1 MAPSKKSKKQRA
13 AKRSSK
19 ACDHT
24 SIGEPATQ
32 SSGHDLVENS
42 STEKTTTL
50 VTTSDTEE
58 SDTQVNVQEGDPTD
72 EAGEETP
79 ATQEANQGPSSGATT
94 GLYHSTAPIPMEL
107 ISMEHSGGS
116 LHRAVVD
123 ISDLPADP
131 EARQAALQKLAKSVQ
146 QFSSLVK
153 FINESAMKK
162 QELERLIKLEEA
174 STVESPQRREL
185 MKLYATPWPK
195 GFMQFLVKVLVL
207 GVAVQETSAT
217 MLGSSFGIVLFTNI
231 VAIGFFT
238 QIACT
243 TATATVDAKRGL
255 AFNDGVD
262 TSGFSNSAM
271 ITWGY
276 NWYSDTWQTTNEIEF
291 GPMLW
296 GIKMELP
303 DVFSPNAW
311 KWVDSGDQLSGVKT
325 THVLSFNEPDHP
337 AQANMDVGTAI
348 AWHQYYFEQFIGRA
362 LIGSPAVTNGGYD
375 WLNTFLYNCD
385 LHEGCHVDFVTVH
398 WYNKAAYVEDFK
410 NWIDRVCTLAYPRK
424 VWLTEFQGLGTE
436 EEMISFL
443 REVLPWLD
451 ANDCVERYAYFGV
464 TTNDHHMLVGAGP
477 ELSLIGEIYAGF
489 RN

>member
-13 AKRSSK
+13 AKRSAK
-19 ACDHT
+19 ARDNA
-24 SIGEPATQ
+24 SIDEPASQ
-32 SSGHDLVENS
+32 SSGQDLVENS
-42 STEKTTTL
+42 STGKTTTL
-50 VTTSDTEE
+50 VTTSDSED
-58 SDTQVNVQEGDPTD
+58 SDTQVTVQKKQPSLLQIF
-72 EAGEETP
+72 GEELDLPEKT
-79 ATQEANQGPSSGATT
+79 NQGPSNGATT
-94 GLYHSTAPIPMEL
+94 VLHHSTIPAPSQL
-107 ISMEHSGGS
+107 LSMAHNGGT

-123 ISDLPADP
+123 ISDLPTDP
-131 EARQAALQKLAKSVQ
+131 EARKAALEKLAKSVQ

-153 FINESAMKK
+153 FIDESAMKK
-162 QELERLIKLEEA
+162 QELQRLTKLEEA
-174 STVESPQRREL
+174 SKTECPQRREL

-195 GFMQFLVKVLVL
+195 GFMQFLVKALLL
-207 GVAVQETSAT
+207 GVVVQEASAAL
-217 MLGSSFGIVLFTNI
+217 LGSSFGLIILTNF
-231 VAIGFFT
+231 VAIAFFT
-238 QIACT
+238 QGACT
-243 TATATVDAKRGL
+243 AAAMLDAKRGL

-262 TSGFSNSAM
+262 ISGFSHSAM

-276 NWYSDTWQTTNEIEF
+276 NWYSDTWQVTNEIEF

-296 GIKMELP
+296 GIKMDLP

-398 WYNKAAYVEDFK
+398 WYNKA
-410 NWIDRVCTLAYPRK
+410 DRKSV
-424 VWLTEFQGLGTE
+424 V
-436 EEMISFL
+436 
-443 REVLPWLD
+443 
-451 ANDCVERYAYFGV
+451 
-464 TTNDHHMLVGAGP
+464 
-477 ELSLIGEIYAGF
+477 
-489 RN
+489 

>member
-13 AKRSSK
+13 AKLSSK
-19 ACDHT
+19 ARDEA

-32 SSGHDLVENS
+32 SFGQAPAENS
-42 STEKTTTL
+42 SESKTATV
-50 VTTSDTEE
+50 VTISDTEE
-58 SDTQVNVQEGDPTD
+58 SDTQVNVQEENPTD
-72 EAGEETP
+72 EIAEETP
-79 ATQEANQGPSSGATT
+79 TAQETSQGPSNAAPTV
-94 GLYHSTAPIPMEL
+94 LYHSTAPIPTQLLSVVEN
-107 ISMEHSGGS
+107 GGT

-123 ISDLPADP
+123 IPNLPIDP
-131 EARQAALQKLAKSVQ
+131 EARKVTIEKLANSVR

-153 FINESAMKK
+153 FIDESAMKK
-162 QELERLIKLEEA
+162 QELDRLTKLEEA
-174 STVESPQRREL
+174 SKIESPQRREL
-185 MKLYATPWPK
+185 IKLYATAWPK
-195 GFMQFLVKVLVL
+195 GFMQFLVNALLL
-207 GVAVQETSAT
+207 GVVVQETSAAA
-217 MLGSSFGIVLFTNI
+217 LGSAFGLVLLTNI
-231 VAIGFFT
+231 VAVGFFK
-238 QIACT
+238 QSAC
-243 TATATVDAKRGL
+243 TATAMLDAKRGL

-262 TSGFSNSAM
+262 ISGFSHSAM
-271 ITWGY
+271 INWGY

-362 LIGSPAVTNGGYD
+362 LIGSPAVTNGGYE

-385 LHEGCHVDFVTVH
+385 LHEACHVDFVAVH
-398 WYNKAAYVEDFK
+398 WYNKAAYVDDFK
-410 NWIDRVCTLAYPRK
+410 NWIDRVCTLAHPRK

-451 ANDCVERYAYFGV
+451 ANNCVERYAYFGI